1 MPTPLRSACAL
12 FLCTLG
18 PLIHTH
24 PLIAQSITPVT
35 WTRGPGAVVAAH
47 PLAAE
52 AGAAVLREGGT
63 AADATIAAAMVLA
76 VVEPQASGLGGGGFA
91 LVRASDGSFESLDFR
106 EQAPSGMVPSAFFDP
121 ADSLHAARSKGGKAV
136 AIPGTP
142 SGLALL
148 HERHGRL
155 PLKRLLEPAMQLARQ
170 GYPVSRTL
178 SALIA
183 ERAEL
188 FLGDSTFSR
197 LFLVDGLPPM
207 EGDSLRNPALAQV
220 LQEIGEA
227 GFGEVAQRHGK
238 ALSDAVLQAGGW
250 LSEQDLLDYRAL
262 VRPVIRSPW
271 RGLELVGASPP
282 ASGALAVMQ
291 TLEILEELDLAALD
305 EATRQ
310 HVLAEALRKAL
321 RDRSARC
328 ADPAFFPTPVDSL
341 LDEELARA
349 CLAQIHPDG
358 IHAVWPALGS
368 RPLWREED
376 ADSAPGHA
384 PRDKGNT
391 THLSVWDGEGS
402 VVSLTQSINYFFGAG
417 VMADGILLNNQVDD
431 FSWDEGSPNLPEPG
445 KRPRSSMAPM
455 IVQQAGQPLLCLGTP
470 GGLRIPSTMAGLLI
484 GHLQLGLG
492 LQEAIDA
499 PRIYPAGTT
508 LVLEPRFA
516 PATGKALEAIG
527 YRLYPMGPMDA
538 FFGGAH
544 GIRRMPDGS
553 LVGAADGR
561 RDGAAVLVEARP

>member
-1 MPTPLRSACAL
+1 MPLSLRSACAL

-18 PLIHTH
+18 PLFLART
-24 PLIAQSITPVT
+24 LVAQSNPPGAR
-35 WTRGPGAVVAAH
+35 TRGPGAVVAAH

-63 AADATIAAAMVLA
+63 AADATLAAAMVLA

-106 EQAPSGMVPSAFFDP
+106 EQAPSGMVPAAFFDP
-121 ADSLHAARSKGGKAV
+121 ADSLHAARSRGGKAV

-148 HERHGRL
+148 HQRHGRL
-155 PLKRLLEPAMQLARQ
+155 PLKRLLEPAIHLARQ

-197 LFLVDGLPPM
+197 LFLLDGLPPM
-207 EGDSLRNPALAQV
+207 EGDSLRNPTLAQV
-220 LQEIGEA
+220 LQEIGNT
-227 GFGEVAQRHGK
+227 GFGVVAQKHGK
-238 ALSDAVLQAGGW
+238 ALSEAVLQAGGW
-250 LSEQDLLDYRAL
+250 LSEQDLLDYQAL
-262 VRPVIRSPW
+262 VRPVIRSSW
-271 RGLELVGASPP
+271 RGLELVGAPPP

-291 TLEILEELDLAALD
+291 ALEILEELDLAAMD

-310 HVLAEALRKAL
+310 HVTAEALRKAL
-321 RDRSARC
+321 RDRSSRC

-341 LDEELARA
+341 LDEDLARA

-368 RPLWREED
+368 RPLWQEEP
-376 ADSAPGHA
+376 AAEPGRN

-391 THLSVWDGEGS
+391 THLSVWDGEGG

-508 LVLEPRFA
+508 LVIEPRFA

>member
-1 MPTPLRSACAL
+1 MSRPYRHIFALALGALGLLFRPCAL
-12 FLCTLG
+12 HA
-18 PLIHTH
+18 LIVD
-24 PLIAQSITPVT
+24 PEQPAN
-35 WTRGPGAVVAAH
+35 GPGAVVAAH

-91 LVRASDGSFESLDFR
+91 LVRSADGSFESLDFR
-106 EQAPSGMVPSAFFDP
+106 EQAPRALDPAAFFDP
-121 ADSLHAARSKGGKAV
+121 ADSLHAARSRGGKAV
-136 AIPGTP
+136 AVPGTP
-142 SGLALL
+142 AGLALL

-155 PLKRLLEPAMQLARQ
+155 PLARLVAPAIHLARN

-178 SALIA
+178 SSLIA

-188 FLGDSTFSR
+188 FLGDSAFAS
-197 LFLVDGLPPM
+197 LFLLDGLPPM

-220 LQEIGEA
+220 LEEIGQE
-227 GFGEVAQRHGK
+227 GFGVVASRHGR
-238 ALSDAVLQAGGW
+238 ALSEAVREAGGW
-250 LSEQDLLDYRAL
+250 LVESDLTEYRAL
-262 VRPVIRSPW
+262 LRKPIRSQW

-291 TLEILEELDLAALD
+291 ALEILEPLDLAAMP
-305 EATRQ
+305 EARRM
-310 HVLAEALRKAL
+310 HVVAEALRKAL

-328 ADPAFFPTPVDSL
+328 ADPAFYNTPVDSL
-341 LDEELARA
+341 LNEDLARA
-349 CLAQIHPDG
+349 CLAQIHGDG

-368 RPLWREED
+368 TPVWED
-376 ADSAPGHA
+376 EPGRN

-391 THLSVWDGEGS
+391 THLSVWDGQGG

-417 VMADGILLNNQVDD
+417 VMAHGILLNNQVDD
-431 FSWDEGSPNLPEPG
+431 FSWDEGSPNLPAPG

-455 IVQQAGQPLLCLGTP
+455 IVQQDGQPILCLGTP
-470 GGLRIPSTMAGLLI
+470 GGLRIPSTMTGLLI

-499 PRIYPAGTT
+499 PRCYPAGTT
-508 LVLEPRFA
+508 LVIEPRFP
-516 PATGKALEAIG
+516 PATNGALEAIG
-527 YRLYPMGPMDA
+527 YRLYPMGPMDS

-544 GIRRMPDGS
+544 GIRRLPDGS
-553 LVGAADGR
+553 LMGAADGR
-561 RDGAAVLVEARP
+561 RDGAAVLVEPRP